1 MRGDQRLTGGRD
13 VPGFGYA
20 HGCPRKIHDG
30 IGIASSYQVGNPGAI
45 KARRDPADRP
55 TTGRD
60 RCLLGRRGDFRHSAA
75 AGGRGQ
81 PRPNHWTAEDF
92 RGHHCKHLEESR
104 RLRPASTEQAMT
116 RPPKR
121 SMFAGDGVAAPLQHA
136 TFRRIWLA
144 SLLSN
149 LGLLIQAVGAAWAM
163 TQMTSSAD
171 KVALVQTALMLPV
184 MLISMPAGAIADMYD
199 RRIVALISLA
209 IALSGATALTVL
221 AWLGLVTPETLLA
234 LCFVV
239 GSGMALFG
247 PAWQSSVTEQVP
259 PETLPSA
266 VALNGISY
274 NIARSFGPAIGG
286 IVVAAAGAVAA
297 FAANAVLY
305 LPLLIVLF
313 LWRRTSQPSRLP
325 RERLNR
331 AIVSGV
337 RYIAN
342 SPAIKIVLTRTL
354 VTGLIGGSVSALM
367 PLVARDLLHGGAQTY
382 GIMLGAFGMGAV
394 IGALNITE
402 VRKRMSGEA
411 AIRACALSMG
421 GAIAAV
427 ALSREPVLTA
437 AALVIAGAVWMLA
450 VALFNIGVQ
459 LSAPRWV
466 AGRSLAAFQASIA
479 GGIAIGSWGWGRL
492 TDAVGVEAALLV
504 SAALMLASPL
514 LGLWLQMPRIGA
526 RNEDAEV
533 LADPEVQLSLTAR
546 SGPLV
551 VEIEYRVAQ
560 DNARAF
566 HNVMQEVQLSRQR
579 NGAYGWSIAR
589 DIADPELWTE
599 RYHCPTW
606 LDYLRQR
613 NRSTQSERAL
623 HQRAIGF
630 HLGPDPVRV
639 RRMLERPFGSVRWK
653 EDTPDRAVSEVL
665 PVTSS
670 AAGGST

>member
-1 MRGDQRLTGGRD
+1 MTDQPERSK
-13 VPGFGYA
+13 FA
-20 HGCPRKIHDG
+20 ADG
-30 IGIASSYQVGNPGAI
+30 
-45 KARRDPADRP
+45 
-55 TTGRD
+55 
-60 RCLLGRRGDFRHSAA
+60 L
-75 AGGRGQ
+75 
-81 PRPNHWTAEDF
+81 
-92 RGHHCKHLEESR
+92 
-104 RLRPASTEQAMT
+104 
-116 RPPKR
+116 
-121 SMFAGDGVAAPLQHA
+121 AAPLRHSI
-136 TFRRIWLA
+136 FRRIWLA

-163 TQMTSSAD
+163 TQMTATAD

-184 MLISMPAGAIADMYD
+184 MLISMPAGAIADMHD
-199 RRIVALISLA
+199 RRVVALISLSISLA
-209 IALSGATALTVL
+209 GATTLSVL
-221 AWLGLVTPETLLA
+221 SWLGLVTPPILLA

-247 PAWQSSVTEQVP
+247 PAWQSSVSEQVP
-259 PETLPSA
+259 AETLPSA

-286 IVVAAAGAVAA
+286 VIVAAAGAVAA

-305 LPLLIVLF
+305 LPLLVVLF
-313 LWRRTSQPSRLP
+313 LWRRTTAPSRLP

-331 AIVSGV
+331 AMVSGV

-342 SPAIKIVLTRTL
+342 SPSIRIVLARTF
-354 VTGLIGGSVSALM
+354 VTGILGGSVSALM

-402 VRKRMSGEA
+402 VRKRMTGEA
-411 AIRACALSMG
+411 AVRACALSMG
-421 GAIAAV
+421 GAIAAI

-437 AALVIAGAVWMLA
+437 AALVVAGAVWMLA

-479 GGIAIGSWGWGRL
+479 GGIAIGSWGWGHL
-492 TDAVGVEAALLV
+492 TDAAGVETALLV
-504 SAALMLASPL
+504 SGGLMFLSPL
-514 LGLWLQMPRIGA
+514 LGLWLRMPRIGA
-526 RNEDAEV
+526 RDSEAEV
-533 LADPEVQLSLTAR
+533 LADPEVRLSLTGR

-566 HNVMQEVQLSRQR
+566 HNVMQDVQLSRQR

-606 LDYLRQR
+606 LDFLRQR

-623 HQRAIGF
+623 HQRAIDF
-630 HLGPDPVRV
+630 HIGPDPVRV

-653 EDTPDRAVSEVL
+653 EETPDRAASEVL
-665 PVTSS
+665 PAATAAGSS
-670 AAGGST
+670 A

>member
-1 MRGDQRLTGGRD
+1 MNETAKS
-13 VPGFGYA
+13 PTFSA
-20 HGCPRKIHDG
+20 DG
-30 IGIASSYQVGNPGAI
+30 I
-45 KARRDPADRP
+45 
-55 TTGRD
+55 T
-60 RCLLGRRGDFRHSAA
+60 
-75 AGGRGQ
+75 
-81 PRPNHWTAEDF
+81 
-92 RGHHCKHLEESR
+92 
-104 RLRPASTEQAMT
+104 
-116 RPPKR
+116 
-121 SMFAGDGVAAPLQHA
+121 APLRHG

-149 LGLLIQAVGAAWAM
+149 LGILIQGVGAAWAM
-163 TQMTSSAD
+163 TQMTAAAD

-184 MLISMPAGAIADMYD
+184 MLISMPAGAIADMHD
-199 RRIVALISLA
+199 RRIVALIALA
-209 IALSGATALTVL
+209 IALCGATALTVL
-221 AWLGLVTPETLLA
+221 AWLGLVTPNLLLL
-234 LCFVV
+234 LCFIV
-239 GSGMALFG
+239 GSGMALMG
-247 PAWQSSVTEQVP
+247 PAWQSSVSEQVP
-259 PETLPSA
+259 PETLPAA

-286 IVVAAAGAVAA
+286 IVVATLGAVAA
-297 FAANAVLY
+297 FAANAALY
-305 LPLLIVLF
+305 LPLMLALF
-313 LWRRTSQPSRLP
+313 LWKRVAEPSRLP
-325 RERLNR
+325 RERLSR

-337 RYIAN
+337 RYITN
-342 SPAIKIVLTRTL
+342 SPSIKIVLTRTM
-354 VTGLIGGSVSALM
+354 VTGVIGGSVSALM

-394 IGALNITE
+394 VGALNIGE
-402 VRKRMSGEA
+402 LRKRMSGEA
-411 AIRACALSMG
+411 AIRACTLSMG

-437 AALVIAGAVWMLA
+437 AALVVAGAVWMMA

-466 AGRSLAAFQASIA
+466 AGRSLAAYQAAIS

-492 TDAVGVEAALLV
+492 TDVAGVETALLV

-514 LGLWLQMPRIGA
+514 LGLWLPMPRIGA
-526 RNEDAEV
+526 RGEDAEV
-533 LADPEVQLSLTAR
+533 LADPEVRLALSAR

-560 DNARAF
+560 ENARAF
-566 HNVMQEVQLSRQR
+566 HNVMQDVQLSRQR

-613 NRSTQSERAL
+613 NRPTQAERAL
-623 HQRAIGF
+623 HQQAMAF
-630 HLGPDPVRV
+630 HIGPDPVRV

-653 EDTPDRAVSEVL
+653 DDSPDRAASEVL
-665 PVTSS
+665 PVIAS
-670 AAGGST
+670 AAGSST

>member
-1 MRGDQRLTGGRD
+1 MTDQ
-13 VPGFGYA
+13 
-20 HGCPRKIHDG
+20 
-30 IGIASSYQVGNPGAI
+30 
-45 KARRDPADRP
+45 
-55 TTGRD
+55 
-60 RCLLGRRGDFRHSAA
+60 
-75 AGGRGQ
+75 
-81 PRPNHWTAEDF
+81 
-92 RGHHCKHLEESR
+92 
-104 RLRPASTEQAMT
+104 
-116 RPPKR
+116 PKR
-121 SMFAGDGVAAPLQHA
+121 SRFAPDSIAAPLRHA
-136 TFRRIWLA
+136 VFRRIWLA
-144 SLLSN
+144 SLVSN
-149 LGLLIQAVGAAWAM
+149 LGILIQGVGAAWAM
-163 TQMTSSAD
+163 TQMTTSAD
-171 KVALVQTALMLPV
+171 KVALVQTALMLPI
-184 MLISMPAGAIADMYD
+184 MLIAMPAGAIADMHD
-199 RRIVALISLA
+199 RRIVALVSLA
-209 IALSGATALTVL
+209 IALVGATVLTVL
-221 AWLGLVTPETLLA
+221 AWFNLVTPNILLA

-247 PAWQSSVTEQVP
+247 PAWQASVSEQVP
-259 PETLPSA
+259 AETLPSA

-286 IVVAAAGAVAA
+286 IVVATAGAVAA
-297 FAANAVLY
+297 FAVNALLY
-305 LPLLIVLF
+305 LPLMVVLF
-313 LWRRTSQPSRLP
+313 LWNRTHEPSRLP

-342 SPAIKIVLTRTL
+342 SPSIRIVLIRTL
-354 VTGLIGGSVSALM
+354 VTGIIGGSVSALM

-394 IGALNITE
+394 FGALNIGE
-402 VRKRMSGEA
+402 VRRSMSGEA
-411 AIRACALSMG
+411 AVRACAISMA

-427 ALSREPVLTA
+427 ALSSSAILTA
-437 AALVIAGAVWMLA
+437 VALVLAGAVWMLA

-479 GGIAIGSWGWGRL
+479 GGIAVGSWGWGHL
-492 TDAVGVEAALLV
+492 TDLAGVETALLV
-504 SAALMLASPL
+504 SAGLMLLSPL
-514 LGLWLQMPRIGA
+514 LGIWLRMPRVGA
-526 RNEDAEV
+526 RNEDATEL
-533 LADPEVQLSLTAR
+533 LADPEVQLSLTGR

-589 DIADPELWTE
+589 DIGDPELWTE

-613 NRSTQSERAL
+613 NRATQSERAL
-623 HQRAIGF
+623 HQRAIDF
-630 HLGPDPVRV
+630 HLGPDPIRV

-653 EDTPDRAVSEVL
+653 EDTPDRAANEVL
-665 PVTSS
+665 PVVAT
-670 AAGGST
+670 AAGSST

>member
-1 MRGDQRLTGGRD
+1 
-13 VPGFGYA
+13 
-20 HGCPRKIHDG
+20 
-30 IGIASSYQVGNPGAI
+30 
-45 KARRDPADRP
+45 
-55 TTGRD
+55 
-60 RCLLGRRGDFRHSAA
+60 
-75 AGGRGQ
+75 
-81 PRPNHWTAEDF
+81 
-92 RGHHCKHLEESR
+92 
-104 RLRPASTEQAMT
+104 
-116 RPPKR
+116 
-121 SMFAGDGVAAPLQHA
+121 
-136 TFRRIWLA
+136 
-144 SLLSN
+144 
-149 LGLLIQAVGAAWAM
+149 
-163 TQMTSSAD
+163 
-171 KVALVQTALMLPV
+171 
-184 MLISMPAGAIADMYD
+184 
-199 RRIVALISLA
+199 
-209 IALSGATALTVL
+209 
-221 AWLGLVTPETLLA
+221 
-234 LCFVV
+234 
-239 GSGMALFG
+239 MALFG
-247 PAWQSSVTEQVP
+247 PAWQSSVSEQVP
-259 PETLPSA
+259 AETLPSA

-286 IVVAAAGAVAA
+286 IVVATAGAVAA

-305 LPLLIVLF
+305 IPLLVVLF
-313 LWRRTSQPSRLP
+313 LWRRSSEPSRLP

-342 SPAIKIVLTRTL
+342 SPSIRIVLARTL
-354 VTGLIGGSVSALM
+354 VTGVIGGSVSALM

-394 IGALNITE
+394 IGALNIAG

-411 AIRACALSMG
+411 AVRACALSMA

-427 ALSREPVLTA
+427 ALSKSPVLTA

-479 GGIAIGSWGWGRL
+479 GGIAMGSWGWGHL
-492 TDAVGVEAALLV
+492 TDLVGVETALLV
-504 SAALMLASPL
+504 SAALMFVSPL
-514 LGLWLQMPRIGA
+514 LGFWLRMPRIGA

-533 LADPEVQLSLTAR
+533 LADPEVRLSLTGR

-560 DNARAF
+560 ESARAF

-623 HQRAIGF
+623 HQRAIDF

-653 EDTPDRAVSEVL
+653 EDTPDRAANEVL
-665 PVTSS
+665 PVAN
-670 AAGGST
+670 AASGST

>member
-1 MRGDQRLTGGRD
+1 MTDQ
-13 VPGFGYA
+13 
-20 HGCPRKIHDG
+20 
-30 IGIASSYQVGNPGAI
+30 
-45 KARRDPADRP
+45 
-55 TTGRD
+55 
-60 RCLLGRRGDFRHSAA
+60 
-75 AGGRGQ
+75 
-81 PRPNHWTAEDF
+81 
-92 RGHHCKHLEESR
+92 
-104 RLRPASTEQAMT
+104 
-116 RPPKR
+116 PKR
-121 SMFAGDGVAAPLQHA
+121 SRFAPDSIAAPLRHA
-136 TFRRIWLA
+136 VFRRIWLA
-144 SLLSN
+144 SLVSN
-149 LGLLIQAVGAAWAM
+149 LGILIQGVGAAWAM
-163 TQMTSSAD
+163 TQMTTSAD
-171 KVALVQTALMLPV
+171 KVALVQTALMLPI
-184 MLISMPAGAIADMYD
+184 MLIAMPAGAIADMHD
-199 RRIVALISLA
+199 RRVVAMVSLG
-209 IALSGATALTVL
+209 IALVGATVLTVL
-221 AWLGLVTPETLLA
+221 AWLGLVTPNILLA

-247 PAWQSSVTEQVP
+247 PAWQASVSEQVP
-259 PETLPSA
+259 PETLPAA

-286 IVVAAAGAVAA
+286 IVVATAGAVAA
-297 FAANAVLY
+297 FAVNAVLY
-305 LPLLIVLF
+305 LPLMVVLF
-313 LWRRTSQPSRLP
+313 LWNRTHEPSRLP

-342 SPAIKIVLTRTL
+342 SPSIRIVLIRTL

-382 GIMLGAFGMGAV
+382 GVMLGAFGMGAV
-394 IGALNITE
+394 FGALNIGE
-402 VRKRMSGEA
+402 VRRRMSGEA
-411 AIRACALSMG
+411 AVRACAISMA
-421 GAIAAV
+421 GAIASV
-427 ALSREPVLTA
+427 ALSTNAFLTA
-437 AALVIAGAVWMLA
+437 IALVIAGAVWMLA

-479 GGIAIGSWGWGRL
+479 GGIALGSWGWGHL
-492 TDAVGVEAALLV
+492 TDLAGVETALLV
-504 SAALMLASPL
+504 SAGLMLISPL
-514 LGLWLQMPRIGA
+514 LGIWLRMPPVGA
-526 RNEDAEV
+526 RNEDATEL
-533 LADPEVQLSLTAR
+533 LADPEVRLSLTGR

-613 NRSTQSERAL
+613 NRATQSERAL
-623 HQRAIGF
+623 HQRAIDF
-630 HLGPDPVRV
+630 HLGPDPIRV

-653 EDTPDRAVSEVL
+653 EDTPDRAANEVL
-665 PVTSS
+665 PVVAT
-670 AAGGST
+670 AAGSST

>member
-1 MRGDQRLTGGRD
+1 M
-13 VPGFGYA
+13 
-20 HGCPRKIHDG
+20 
-30 IGIASSYQVGNPGAI
+30 
-45 KARRDPADRP
+45 
-55 TTGRD
+55 
-60 RCLLGRRGDFRHSAA
+60 
-75 AGGRGQ
+75 
-81 PRPNHWTAEDF
+81 
-92 RGHHCKHLEESR
+92 
-104 RLRPASTEQAMT
+104 TEQ
-116 RPPKR
+116 PKR
-121 SMFAGDGVAAPLQHA
+121 AMFAGDGVAAPLRHA

-199 RRIVALISLA
+199 RRIVSIVSLS

-221 AWLGLVTPETLLA
+221 AWLGLVTPTTLLA
-234 LCFVV
+234 FCFIV

-247 PAWQSSVTEQVP
+247 PAWQSSVSEQVP
-259 PETLPSA
+259 TETLPSA

-286 IVVAAAGAVAA
+286 IVVATAGAVAA
-297 FAANAVLY
+297 FAANALLY
-305 LPLLIVLF
+305 LPLLVVLF
-313 LWRRTSQPSRLP
+313 LWRRENAPSRLP

-342 SPAIKIVLTRTL
+342 SPPIKIVLARTMI
-354 VTGLIGGSVSALM
+354 TGLIGGSVSALM
-367 PLVARDLLHGGAQTY
+367 PLVTRDLLHGGAQTY

-394 IGALNITE
+394 VGALNIGE
-402 VRKRMSGEA
+402 VRKRLAGEA
-411 AIRACALSMG
+411 AIRACAISMG
-421 GAIAAV
+421 GSIAAV
-427 ALSREPVLTA
+427 ALSHQRVLTA
-437 AALVIAGAVWMLA
+437 AALVVAGAAWMLA

-466 AGRSLAAFQASIA
+466 AGRSLAAFQAAIS

-492 TDAVGVEAALLV
+492 TDAAGVETALLV
-504 SAALMLASPL
+504 SATLMLLSPL
-514 LGLWLQMPRIGA
+514 LGHWLHMPRVGA

-623 HQRAIGF
+623 HQSAIDF

-653 EDTPDRAVSEVL
+653 EETPDQAAREVL
-665 PVTSS
+665 PVAS
-670 AAGGST
+670 AAAGSST

>member
-1 MRGDQRLTGGRD
+1 MTEPARSILT
-13 VPGFGYA
+13 
-20 HGCPRKIHDG
+20 DG
-30 IGIASSYQVGNPGAI
+30 I
-45 KARRDPADRP
+45 
-55 TTGRD
+55 
-60 RCLLGRRGDFRHSAA
+60 
-75 AGGRGQ
+75 
-81 PRPNHWTAEDF
+81 
-92 RGHHCKHLEESR
+92 
-104 RLRPASTEQAMT
+104 
-116 RPPKR
+116 
-121 SMFAGDGVAAPLQHA
+121 AAPLRHA
-136 TFRRIWLA
+136 AFRRIWSA

-184 MLISMPAGAIADMYD
+184 MLIAMPAGAIADMYD
-199 RRIVALISLA
+199 RRIVSLVSLS

-221 AWLGLVTPETLLA
+221 AWFGMVTPTTLLVF
-234 LCFVV
+234 CFVV

-247 PAWQSSVTEQVP
+247 PAWQSSVSEQVP
-259 PETLPSA
+259 ADMLPSA

-286 IVVAAAGAVAA
+286 IIVATAGAVAA
-297 FAANAVLY
+297 FAANALLY
-305 LPLLIVLF
+305 LPLVVALF
-313 LWRRTSQPSRLP
+313 VWRRESEPSRLP

-342 SPAIKIVLTRTL
+342 SPSIKIVLMRTL
-354 VTGLIGGSVSALM
+354 VTGLIGGSISALM
-367 PLVARDLLHGGAQTY
+367 PLVVRDLLHGGAQTY

-394 IGALNITE
+394 IGALNIGE
-402 VRKRMSGEA
+402 VRKRLGGEA
-411 AIRACALSMG
+411 AIRACAISMG
-421 GAIAAV
+421 SSIAAV
-427 ALSREPVLTA
+427 ALSHEPVLTA
-437 AALVIAGAVWMLA
+437 AALVVAGASWMLA

-466 AGRSLAAFQASIA
+466 AGRSLAIFQAAIS

-492 TDAVGVEAALLV
+492 TDAAGVEAALLV
-504 SAALMLASPL
+504 SAVLMLLSPL
-514 LGLWLQMPRIGA
+514 LGFWLHMPRVGA
-526 RNEDAEV
+526 RNEDAEL

-560 DNARAF
+560 DNARGF

-613 NRSTQSERAL
+613 NRSTQSEREL
-623 HQRAIGF
+623 HQSAMDF
-630 HLGPDPVRV
+630 HLGPDPVRI

-653 EDTPDRAVSEVL
+653 EESPDRAAHEVL
-665 PVTSS
+665 PVAS
-670 AAGGST
+670 AAAGSST

>member
-1 MRGDQRLTGGRD
+1 MTES
-13 VPGFGYA
+13 
-20 HGCPRKIHDG
+20 PRRTDSIT
-30 IGIASSYQVGNPGAI
+30 AP
-45 KARRDPADRP
+45 
-55 TTGRD
+55 
-60 RCLLGRRGDFRHSAA
+60 LRHSI
-75 AGGRGQ
+75 
-81 PRPNHWTAEDF
+81 
-92 RGHHCKHLEESR
+92 
-104 RLRPASTEQAMT
+104 
-116 RPPKR
+116 
-121 SMFAGDGVAAPLQHA
+121 
-136 TFRRIWLA
+136 FRRIWLA

-149 LGLLIQAVGAAWAM
+149 LGILIQGVGAAWAM

-184 MLISMPAGAIADMYD
+184 MLISMPAGAIADMHD
-199 RRIVALISLA
+199 RRIVAMVSLA
-209 IALSGATALTVL
+209 IALVGATTLTVL
-221 AWLGLVTPETLLA
+221 AWFNLVTPNILLA

-247 PAWQSSVTEQVP
+247 PAWQSSVSEQVP
-259 PETLPSA
+259 SETLPAA

-286 IVVAAAGAVAA
+286 IVVASAGAVAA

-305 LPLLIVLF
+305 LPLLVVLF
-313 LWRRTSQPSRLP
+313 MWERISEPSRLP
-325 RERLNR
+325 RERLSR

-337 RYIAN
+337 RYITN
-342 SPAIKIVLTRTL
+342 SPSIKIVLTRTL
-354 VTGLIGGSVSALM
+354 VTGFIGGSVSALM

-394 IGALNITE
+394 IGALNISE
-402 VRKRMSGEA
+402 VRRRMSGEA
-411 AIRACALSMG
+411 AVRACALSMA

-427 ALSREPVLTA
+427 ALSTQPVITA

-479 GGIAIGSWGWGRL
+479 GGIAIGSWGWGHL
-492 TDAVGVEAALLV
+492 TDIAGVETALLI
-504 SAALMLASPL
+504 SAGLMLLSPL
-514 LGLWLQMPRIGA
+514 LGIWLRMPPVGA
-526 RNEDAEV
+526 RNEAATET
-533 LADPEVQLSLTAR
+533 LADPEVRLQLTGR

-551 VEIEYRVAQ
+551 VEIEYRVLQ
-560 DNARAF
+560 ENARAF

-606 LDYLRQR
+606 LDFLRQR
-613 NRSTQSERAL
+613 NRTTQSEREL
-623 HQRAIGF
+623 HQEATAFHIG
-630 HLGPDPVRV
+630 PEPVRV

-653 EDTPDRAVSEVL
+653 DETPDRAANDVI
-665 PVTSS
+665 PVVAT
-670 AAGGST
+670 AAGSST

>member
-1 MRGDQRLTGGRD
+1 MTDQ
-13 VPGFGYA
+13 
-20 HGCPRKIHDG
+20 
-30 IGIASSYQVGNPGAI
+30 
-45 KARRDPADRP
+45 
-55 TTGRD
+55 
-60 RCLLGRRGDFRHSAA
+60 
-75 AGGRGQ
+75 
-81 PRPNHWTAEDF
+81 
-92 RGHHCKHLEESR
+92 
-104 RLRPASTEQAMT
+104 
-116 RPPKR
+116 PKR
-121 SMFAGDGVAAPLQHA
+121 SRLATDGIIAPLRHA
-136 TFRRIWLA
+136 VFRRIWFA
-144 SLLSN
+144 SLVSN
-149 LGLLIQAVGAAWAM
+149 LGILIQGVGAAWAM

-171 KVALVQTALMLPV
+171 KVALVQTALMLPI
-184 MLISMPAGAIADMYD
+184 MLIAMPAGAIADMHD
-199 RRIVALISLA
+199 RRVVAMISLG
-209 IALSGATALTVL
+209 IALVGATALTVL
-221 AWLGLVTPETLLA
+221 AWLGLVTPNILLA

-247 PAWQSSVTEQVP
+247 PAWQASVSEQVP
-259 PETLPSA
+259 AETLPAA

-286 IVVAAAGAVAA
+286 IVVATSGAVAA
-297 FAANAVLY
+297 FAVNAVLY
-305 LPLLIVLF
+305 LPLMVVLF
-313 LWRRTSQPSRLP
+313 LWNRTHEPSRLP

-342 SPAIKIVLTRTL
+342 SPSIRIVLIRTL
-354 VTGLIGGSVSALM
+354 VTGIIGGSVSALM

-382 GIMLGAFGMGAV
+382 GVMLGAFGMGAV
-394 IGALNITE
+394 IGALNIGE
-402 VRKRMSGEA
+402 VRRRMSGEA
-411 AIRACALSMG
+411 AVRACAISMA

-427 ALSREPVLTA
+427 ALSTHAVLTA
-437 AALVIAGAVWMLA
+437 VALVLAGAVWMLA

-479 GGIAIGSWGWGRL
+479 GGIAVGSWGWGHL
-492 TDAVGVEAALLV
+492 TDLAGVETALLV
-504 SAALMLASPL
+504 SAGLMLISPL
-514 LGLWLQMPRIGA
+514 LGIWLRMPPVGA
-526 RNEDAEV
+526 RNEDATE
-533 LADPEVQLSLTAR
+533 LLSDPEVRLSLTGR

-589 DIADPELWTE
+589 DIGDPELWTE

-613 NRSTQSERAL
+613 NRATQSERGL
-623 HQRAIGF
+623 HQRAIDF
-630 HLGPDPVRV
+630 HLGPEPIRV

-653 EDTPDRAVSEVL
+653 EDTPDRAANEVL
-665 PVTSS
+665 PVVAT
-670 AAGGST
+670 AAGSST

>member
-1 MRGDQRLTGGRD
+1 
-13 VPGFGYA
+13 
-20 HGCPRKIHDG
+20 
-30 IGIASSYQVGNPGAI
+30 
-45 KARRDPADRP
+45 
-55 TTGRD
+55 
-60 RCLLGRRGDFRHSAA
+60 
-75 AGGRGQ
+75 
-81 PRPNHWTAEDF
+81 
-92 RGHHCKHLEESR
+92 
-104 RLRPASTEQAMT
+104 MT
-116 RPPKR
+116 DAPKR
-121 SMFAGDGVAAPLQHA
+121 SAFAADSIAAPLRHLV
-136 TFRRIWLA
+136 FRRIWLA
-144 SLLSN
+144 SLVSN
-149 LGLLIQAVGAAWAM
+149 LGILIQGVGAAWAM
-163 TQMTSSAD
+163 TQMASSAD

-184 MLISMPAGAIADMYD
+184 MLISMPAGAIADMHD
-199 RRIVALISLA
+199 RRIVALVSLS

-221 AWLGLVTPETLLA
+221 AWLDLITPNILLA

-247 PAWQSSVTEQVP
+247 PAWQSSVSEQVP
-259 PETLPSA
+259 AETLPAA

-286 IVVAAAGAVAA
+286 IVVATAGAVAA

-305 LPLLIVLF
+305 IPLLIVLF
-313 LWRRTSQPSRLP
+313 RWNRVSEPSRLP
-325 RERLNR
+325 REQLSR

-337 RYIAN
+337 RYITN
-342 SPAIKIVLTRTL
+342 SPSIKIVLTRTL

-394 IGALNITE
+394 IGALNINE
-402 VRKRMSGEA
+402 VRKRLSGEA
-411 AIRACALSMG
+411 AIRACALSMA

-427 ALSREPVLTA
+427 ALSKEPVLTA
-437 AALVIAGAVWMLA
+437 AALVVAGAVWMLA

-479 GGIAIGSWGWGRL
+479 GGIAMGSWGWGHL
-492 TDAVGVEAALLV
+492 TDAAGVETALLV
-504 SAALMLASPL
+504 SAGLMLLSPL
-514 LGLWLQMPRIGA
+514 LGLWLRMPPIGA
-526 RNEDAEV
+526 RNEVAEL
-533 LADPEVQLSLTAR
+533 LADPEVQLQLTGR

-566 HNVMQEVQLSRQR
+566 HNVMQQVQLSRQR

-613 NRSTQSERAL
+613 NRSTQFERAL
-623 HQRAIGF
+623 HQQAIDF

-653 EDTPDRAVSEVL
+653 EDTPDRAANEVL
-665 PVTSS
+665 PVAT
-670 AAGGST
+670 AAGSST

>member
-1 MRGDQRLTGGRD
+1 
-13 VPGFGYA
+13 
-20 HGCPRKIHDG
+20 
-30 IGIASSYQVGNPGAI
+30 
-45 KARRDPADRP
+45 
-55 TTGRD
+55 
-60 RCLLGRRGDFRHSAA
+60 
-75 AGGRGQ
+75 
-81 PRPNHWTAEDF
+81 
-92 RGHHCKHLEESR
+92 
-104 RLRPASTEQAMT
+104 MT
-116 RPPKR
+116 KSPKR
-121 SMFAGDGVAAPLQHA
+121 PLFAADSVAAPLRHGV
-136 TFRRIWLA
+136 FRRIWLA

-149 LGLLIQAVGAAWAM
+149 LGLLIQGVGAAWAM
-163 TQMTSSAD
+163 TQMATSAD

-199 RRIVALISLA
+199 RRIVALVSLSISLVGSS
-209 IALSGATALTVL
+209 ALSVL
-221 AWLGLVTPETLLA
+221 AWLNLVTPQSLLG

-247 PAWQSSVTEQVP
+247 PAWQSSVSEQVP

-286 IVVAAAGAVAA
+286 IVVATAGAVAA

-305 LPLLIVLF
+305 IPLMIVLF
-313 LWRRTSQPSRLP
+313 LWRRSSEQSRLP
-325 RERLNR
+325 REQLNR
-331 AIVSGV
+331 AMVSGV

-342 SPAIKIVLTRTL
+342 SPSIRVVLARTL
-354 VTGLIGGSVSALM
+354 VTGVIGGSVSALM

-382 GIMLGAFGMGAV
+382 GIMLCAFGVGAV
-394 IGALNITE
+394 IGALNIAE

-411 AIRACALSMG
+411 AVRACALSMG
-421 GAIAAV
+421 GAIAAI
-427 ALSREPVLTA
+427 ALSRQPVLTA
-437 AALVIAGAVWMLA
+437 AALVLAGAVWMLA

-479 GGIAIGSWGWGRL
+479 GGIATGSWGWGHL
-492 TDAVGVEAALLV
+492 TDAAGVQTALLV
-504 SAALMLASPL
+504 SAALMFASPL
-514 LGLWLQMPRIGA
+514 LGLWLRMPRVGA

-533 LADPEVQLSLTAR
+533 LADPEVQLALTGR

-560 DNARAF
+560 ESARAF

-606 LDYLRQR
+606 FDYLRQR

-623 HQRAIGF
+623 HQRAMDF

-653 EDTPDRAVSEVL
+653 EDTPDRAASEVL
-665 PVTSS
+665 PVAT
-670 AAGGST
+670 AAGSST

>member
-1 MRGDQRLTGGRD
+1 MTA
-13 VPGFGYA
+13 P
-20 HGCPRKIHDG
+20 P
-30 IGIASSYQVGNPGAI
+30 
-45 KARRDPADRP
+45 DRP
-55 TTGRD
+55 DSITAP
-60 RCLLGRRGDFRHSAA
+60 LRHSI
-75 AGGRGQ
+75 
-81 PRPNHWTAEDF
+81 
-92 RGHHCKHLEESR
+92 
-104 RLRPASTEQAMT
+104 
-116 RPPKR
+116 
-121 SMFAGDGVAAPLQHA
+121 
-136 TFRRIWLA
+136 FRRIWLA

-149 LGLLIQAVGAAWAM
+149 LGILIQGVGAAWAM
-163 TQMTSSAD
+163 TQMTAEAD

-184 MLISMPAGAIADMYD
+184 MLIAMPAGAIADMHD
-199 RRIVALISLA
+199 RRIVALVSLA
-209 IALSGATALTVL
+209 IALSGATTLTLL
-221 AWLGLVTPETLLA
+221 AWLDLVTPNILLA

-247 PAWQSSVTEQVP
+247 PAWQSSVSEQVP
-259 PETLPSA
+259 SETLPAA

-286 IVVAAAGAVAA
+286 IVVASAGAVAA

-305 LPLLIVLF
+305 LPLLAVLF
-313 LWRRTSQPSRLP
+313 LWNRVSEPSRLP

-337 RYIAN
+337 RYITN
-342 SPAIKIVLTRTL
+342 SPSIRIVLTRTM

-394 IGALNITE
+394 IGALNISE
-402 VRKRMSGEA
+402 IRSRLSGEA
-411 AIRACALSMG
+411 AVRTCALLLG
-421 GAIAAV
+421 VAIAIVAV
-427 ALSREPVLTA
+427 SKQPVLTA
-437 AALVIAGAVWMLA
+437 AALVVAGAVWMLA
-450 VALFNIGVQ
+450 IALFNIGVQ

-479 GGIAIGSWGWGRL
+479 GGIAIGSWCWGRI
-492 TDAVGVEAALLV
+492 TDLGGVEMALLI
-504 SAALMLASPL
+504 SAGLMLLSPV
-514 LGLWLQMPRIGA
+514 LGIWLRMPPVGA
-526 RNEDAEV
+526 RNEDATDT
-533 LADPEVQLSLTAR
+533 LADPEVRLQLTGR

-566 HNVMQEVQLSRQR
+566 HNVMQDVQLSRQR

-606 LDYLRQR
+606 LDFLRQR
-613 NRSTQSERAL
+613 NRATQIEREL
-623 HQRAIGF
+623 HQKAAGF
-630 HLGPDPVRV
+630 HIGAEPIRV

-653 EDTPDRAVSEVL
+653 DETPDRAAKEVI
-665 PVTSS
+665 PVVAS
-670 AAGGST
+670 AAGSST